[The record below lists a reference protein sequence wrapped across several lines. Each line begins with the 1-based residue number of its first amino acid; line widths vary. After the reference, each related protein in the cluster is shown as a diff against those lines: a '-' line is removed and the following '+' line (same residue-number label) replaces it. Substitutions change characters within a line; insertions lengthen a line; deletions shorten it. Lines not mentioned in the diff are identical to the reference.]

1 MKRLIMK
8 SLVVLVL
15 IAGIGNYLVY
25 LNTGQMPLL
34 AMRDQLAGKSLGD
47 FLPSVSADKL
57 ATGAR
62 SAAAKVVDQF
72 STAEPSTEVKVYK
85 WTDGEGRVHF
95 SDKPLVQEAQQIA
108 VDTRNAISAP
118 ETVSQSTPKAAAG
131 TQSAAEPSPLE
142 KARAAAEAMSNR
154 TAQQEQDY

>member
-25 LNTGQMPLL
+25 LNTGQMPVL
-34 AMRDQLAGKSLGD
+34 AIRDHLAGKSLGD
-47 FLPSVSADKL
+47 FLPSVSVDQL
-57 ATGAR
+57 ATEAR
-62 SAAAKVVDQF
+62 SAAGKVVDQF
-72 STAEPSTEVKVYK
+72 STAEPDTKVKVYK
-85 WTDGEGRVHF
+85 WTDSEGRVHF

-118 ETVSQSTPKAAAG
+118 EKSSPTIPKAAA
-131 TQSAAEPSPLE
+131 TQPAAEPSPLE
-142 KARAAAEAMSNR
+142 KARAAAEAMNNR